1 MIRSMTGFV
10 FKRELISQGEV
21 RINLRSTNFKYL
33 DINIPRI
40 PAGLEVL
47 EKDIFHQIVKKIKR
61 GRIEVNITTNFL
73 DFQNISSQDFLRI
86 KKIFSLALGELLEF
100 KKIQGQSI
108 KKEIEELGASLKRRT
123 ASFKK
128 YLKRKELPLGED
140 ILEEVS
146 LISFYLSHLSKILSK
161 GEKRPGK
168 ILDFLSQEL
177 LREINTVLAKVK
189 DKKLSLEAVYFKEE
203 VDRLR
208 ELAQNIE

>member
-33 DINIPRI
+33 DVNIPRI
-40 PAGLEVL
+40 PVGLEVL
-47 EKDIFHQIVKKIKR
+47 EKDIFRQIVKKIKR

-73 DFQNISSQDFLRI
+73 DFQNISSQDFIRI
-86 KKIFSLALGELLEF
+86 KKIFSLALRELLEF

-108 KKEIEELGASLKRRT
+108 RKEIEELGASLKRRI

-128 YLKRKELPLGED
+128 YLRRKELPLGED

-146 LISFYLSHLSKILSK
+146 LISFYLSHLNKILSK
-161 GEKRPGK
+161 KEKRPGK